1 MLGLIVWA
9 LLIIFLCLCV
19 MPLPMALFLA
29 LAGALVSIVSFKQFK
44 I

>member
-9 LLIIFLCLCV
+9 LLIIFLSLCI
-19 MPLPMALFLA
+19 MPLPMALCLA
-29 LAGALVSIVSFKQFK
+29 LAGVLVSIVSFNQFK

>member
-9 LLIIFLCLCV
+9 LLIIFLSLCI

-29 LAGALVSIVSFKQFK
+29 IAGALVSIVSFNQYK